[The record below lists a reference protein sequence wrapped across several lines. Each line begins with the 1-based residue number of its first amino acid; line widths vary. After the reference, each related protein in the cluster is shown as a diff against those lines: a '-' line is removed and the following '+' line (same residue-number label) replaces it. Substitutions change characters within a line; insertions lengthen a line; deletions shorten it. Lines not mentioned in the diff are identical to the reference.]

1 MEAFEMI
8 EVGEESS
15 VGYVGK
21 ISTTLLSSPSKF
33 FSARGDSRCVD
44 FFISNEQNDGWYF
57 IAYIYMD
64 DPDYNPNPS
73 ECAILIYP
81 LKSKIAD
88 HLHDLITLQLFE
100 PRTMID
106 E

>member
-1 MEAFEMI
+1 M
-8 EVGEESS
+8 
-15 VGYVGK
+15 
-21 ISTTLLSSPSKF
+21 
-33 FSARGDSRCVD
+33 
-44 FFISNEQNDGWYF
+44 N
-57 IAYIYMD
+57 

-73 ECAILIYP
+73 EYAILIYP

-106 E
+106 D